1 MEPRGWVATANT
13 RAHEGSASRPTP
25 GNERLRKQAE
35 GENGI
40 FEELGFKDLLEQGR
54 ASHSALVAQL
64 NKAFI
69 SHLKTT
75 WVPATLTKLDERA
88 AELKFKN
95 LMMGMPEAH
104 QSPPPSP
111 VKDAI
116 VKVGEKKPSRAC
128 MITMVIR
135 HT

>member
-75 WVPATLTKLDERA
+75 WVPETLKKLDA
-88 AELKFKN
+88 KAGELQFEN
-95 LMMGMPEAH
+95 LKMGMPPAH
-104 QSPPPSP
+104 QSPPSWT
-111 VKDAI
+111 VRDAI
-116 VKVGEKKPSRAC
+116 VKVG
-128 MITMVIR
+128 
-135 HT
+135 